1 MIKDYYKTT
10 CPCCGQPLELFV
22 SENGSIGIKYYDI
35 EDQAEI
41 LEVLKE
47 GNRMNIANLIKN
59 RGADTVKDVAILNL
73 KDLTQGVVSYLED
86 MLHTQ
91 FVVDER

>member
-22 SENGSIGIKYYDI
+22 SENGSIGIRYYDI

-41 LEVLKE
+41 LEVLKA
-47 GNRMNIANLIKN
+47 NNIELGSNIRRKEEN
-59 RGADTVKDVAILNL
+59 NG
-73 KDLTQGVVSYLED
+73 
-86 MLHTQ
+86 
-91 FVVDER
+91 

>member
-41 LEVLKE
+41 LEVLKANNIE
-47 GNRMNIANLIKN
+47 LGN
-59 RGADTVKDVAILNL
+59 VKDFKEKI
-73 KDLTQGVVSYLED
+73 
-86 MLHTQ
+86 
-91 FVVDER
+91 